1 MNDDPGNDPIPRL
14 SYAQNFE
21 DLRLAR
27 VFSDQPT
34 GFYVDV
40 GAGDPTYNSVTRL
53 FYDRQWRGVNV
64 EPHAGRFRRLERA
77 RPRDVNLCV
86 AIGSASP
93 AATFYESQVNPDL
106 SSLDQKYAGS
116 FETAELPVVKRD
128 VVVRTLGDVLAEHA
142 AGTIDFL
149 KIDVEGGEGEVLA
162 SVDLRKF
169 RPRVLI
175 VEATVPSTR
184 IPSWDAWEAL
194 LLKSGYVFAIFDAL
208 NRFYVRSEEPA
219 LAEIIQRPI
228 SIFDG
233 IEPYELF
240 KAHGVL
246 KHLGESIGQ
255 HASDLLS
262 MGSGMLRAATAAT
275 HRLEADIDYL
285 NTVLSRLQAKEEVL
299 AAKEEVLAAKEEVL
313 AAKMREI
320 EGLERSIKERA
331 ARRRMP
337 IGFARRWFAGE

>member
-1 MNDDPGNDPIPRL
+1 MNDDPGSELIPRL

-53 FYDRQWRGVNV
+53 FYDRQWRGVNI

-93 AATFYESQVNPDL
+93 ATTFYESQVNPDL
-106 SSLDQKYAGS
+106 SSLEQKYAGA
-116 FETAELPVVKRD
+116 FATADLPVVKRD
-128 VVVRTLGDVLAEHA
+128 VTVRALGDVLAEHA
-142 AGTIDFL
+142 ADTIDFL

-162 SVDLRKF
+162 SVDLTKF

-175 VEATVPSTR
+175 IEATVPSTR
-184 IPSWDAWEAL
+184 VPSWDAWETPL
-194 LLKSGYVFAIFDAL
+194 LESGYVFATFDTL
-208 NRFYVRSEEPA
+208 NRFYVRNEERA
-219 LAEIIQRPI
+219 LADLLQRPI

-233 IEPYELF
+233 IDPYELF

-246 KHLGESIGQ
+246 RHLSQAIGQ
-255 HASDLLS
+255 DASDLLS
-262 MGSGMLRAATAAT
+262 KAGDALRTATAAAQ
-275 HRLEADIDYL
+275 RLEANVGYL
-285 NTVLSRLQAKEEVL
+285 DAML
-299 AAKEEVLAAKEEVL
+299 ARFEA
-313 AAKMREI
+313 
-320 EGLERSIKERA
+320 KERA
-331 ARRRMP
+331 DAERAALKERTARRRMP
-337 IGFARRWFAGE
+337 IRFVRRWLAGE

>member
-1 MNDDPGNDPIPRL
+1 MNDDPGSDLIPRL

-27 VFSDQPT
+27 VFGDQPA

-53 FYDRQWRGVNV
+53 FYDRQWHGVNI
-64 EPHAGRFRRLERA
+64 EPHAGRFRRLEQA
-77 RPRDVNLCV
+77 RPRDVNLCIAV
-86 AIGSASP
+86 GTASP
-93 AATFYESQVNPDL
+93 ATTFYESQVNPDL

-116 FETAELPVVKRD
+116 FETADLPVVKRD
-128 VVVRTLGDVLAEHA
+128 VVVRSLGDVLAEHA

-162 SVDLRKF
+162 SVDLTKF

-184 IPSWDAWEAL
+184 IPSWDAWEAPL
-194 LLKSGYVFAIFDAL
+194 LERGYVFAVFDSL
-208 NRFYVRSEEPA
+208 NRFYVRNEERA
-219 LAEIIQRPI
+219 LAELLQRPI

-233 IEPYELF
+233 IDPYALF

-246 KHLGESIGQ
+246 KHLSEAIGQ
-255 HASDLLS
+255 DASDLLS
-262 MGSGMLRAATAAT
+262 RSGGALRAATAAAQ
-275 HRLEADIDYL
+275 RLEANIGYL
-285 NTVLSRLQAKEEVL
+285 DAMLARLEA
-299 AAKEEVLAAKEEVL
+299 
-313 AAKMREI
+313 
-320 EGLERSIKERA
+320 KERA
-331 ARRRMP
+331 SDEKLREREAKERTARRRMP
-337 IGFARRWFAGE
+337 IRFVRRWLAGE